1 MKERME
7 NRKVLGIIL
16 GLAGTITL
24 ILYGKSLINATNAS
38 LGNLLVFVNAV
49 SYGFY
54 LIIVKKLMDK
64 YNAFTFVKWIYTFGF
79 LMVLPFGWGE
89 FQAIDFANLPTD
101 IFWKIGFVVVFSTFL
116 TYLLNLVSMRE
127 LKPTTVA
134 VFIYL
139 QPLFATIFA
148 VSLGKDDLSLVKLI
162 SAVLIDLN
170 TRMPS
175 VFREMELG
183 LRNQISQRLE
193 RGKVDFSLYVEVT
206 GEETTSKINVPI
218 IKGYINQMKAVIPTA
233 DETELMKM
241 AVRMPDALK
250 TERDEIDENEWKQI
264 QTVIDEA
271 LENIANFRKD
281 EGASLEKEFQ
291 LRIGNINNLMN
302 EAVSYDAERVETVK
316 TRLRTA
322 LDEIKVNVDEN
333 RFEQE
338 LIFYLEKYDITEEK
352 VRLGNH
358 LNYFL
363 ETLNGTEANGRKLG
377 FITQEMGRE
386 INTMGSKSNHT
397 EMQKLVVMMK
407 DELEKIKEQVLNV
420 L

>member
-1 MKERME
+1 MIQSMTGFGKATLQLPT
-7 NRKVLGIIL
+7 KK
-16 GLAGTITL
+16 ITVE
-24 ILYGKSLINATNAS
+24 IKSLNS
-38 LGNLLVFVNAV
+38 KGL
-49 SYGFY
+49 
-54 LIIVKKLMDK
+54 
-64 YNAFTFVKWIYTFGF
+64 
-79 LMVLPFGWGE
+79 
-89 FQAIDFANLPTD
+89 
-101 IFWKIGFVVVFSTFL
+101 
-116 TYLLNLVSMRE
+116 
-127 LKPTTVA
+127 
-134 VFIYL
+134 
-139 QPLFATIFA
+139 
-148 VSLGKDDLSLVKLI
+148 
-162 SAVLIDLN
+162 DLN

-183 LRNQISQRLE
+183 LRNQLSVRLE
-193 RGKVDFSLYVEVT
+193 RGKIDFSLYIEVT

-218 IKGYINQMKAVIPTA
+218 VRGYINQMKAVIPNA

-250 TERDEIDENEWKQI
+250 TERDEIDENEWKKI

-271 LENIANFRKD
+271 LENIAQFRKD
-281 EGASLEKEFQ
+281 EGVSLEREF
-291 LRIGNINNLMN
+291 LHRIANIMTLMN
-302 EAVSYDAERVETVK
+302 NAVAYDSERVETVK

-322 LDEIKVNVDEN
+322 LDELKENVDES

-352 VRLGNH
+352 VRLENH
-358 LNYFL
+358 LNYFI
-363 ETLNGTEANGRKLG
+363 ETIAGTEANGRKLG

>member
-1 MKERME
+1 MTGFGKASLQLPT
-7 NRKVLGIIL
+7 KK
-16 GLAGTITL
+16 ITVE
-24 ILYGKSLINATNAS
+24 IKSLNS
-38 LGNLLVFVNAV
+38 KGL
-49 SYGFY
+49 
-54 LIIVKKLMDK
+54 
-64 YNAFTFVKWIYTFGF
+64 
-79 LMVLPFGWGE
+79 
-89 FQAIDFANLPTD
+89 
-101 IFWKIGFVVVFSTFL
+101 
-116 TYLLNLVSMRE
+116 
-127 LKPTTVA
+127 
-134 VFIYL
+134 
-139 QPLFATIFA
+139 
-148 VSLGKDDLSLVKLI
+148 
-162 SAVLIDLN
+162 DLN

-218 IKGYINQMKAVIPTA
+218 VKGYINQMKAVIPNA

-264 QTVIDEA
+264 QTVINEA

-291 LRIGNINNLMN
+291 LRIANINNLMN

-322 LDEIKVNVDEN
+322 LDELKVNVDEN

-358 LNYFL
+358 LNYFI
-363 ETLNGTEANGRKLG
+363 ETLNGIEANGRKLG

>member
-1 MKERME
+1 MTGFGKASLQLPT
-7 NRKVLGIIL
+7 KK
-16 GLAGTITL
+16 ITVE
-24 ILYGKSLINATNAS
+24 IKSLNS
-38 LGNLLVFVNAV
+38 KGL
-49 SYGFY
+49 
-54 LIIVKKLMDK
+54 
-64 YNAFTFVKWIYTFGF
+64 
-79 LMVLPFGWGE
+79 
-89 FQAIDFANLPTD
+89 
-101 IFWKIGFVVVFSTFL
+101 
-116 TYLLNLVSMRE
+116 
-127 LKPTTVA
+127 
-134 VFIYL
+134 
-139 QPLFATIFA
+139 
-148 VSLGKDDLSLVKLI
+148 
-162 SAVLIDLN
+162 DLN

-206 GEETTSKINVPI
+206 GEETSSKINVPI
-218 IKGYINQMKAVIPTA
+218 VKGYINQMKAVIPNA

-271 LENIANFRKD
+271 LENITNFRKD

-291 LRIGNINNLMN
+291 LRIANINNLMN
-302 EAVSYDAERVETVK
+302 EAVSYDSERVETVK

-322 LDEIKVNVDEN
+322 LDELKVNVDEN

-363 ETLNGTEANGRKLG
+363 ETLNATEANGRKLG

-386 INTMGSKSNHT
+386 INTMGSKSNHS